1 MKRKRAENIF
11 SAMTDINE
19 KYLEEAENY
28 TAGSQTVT
36 VHPGRKRWVA
46 IAACFVLIMAVA
58 FPALNNLFGK
68 TASKASNDAA
78 GFIQEAAQD
87 GANANKSYSS
97 EGDNACRVSSMPDDA
112 CGITWKVVGDA
123 ELSFDVTEFD
133 LHNTECYI
141 TVLWTNNTSHDININ
156 PTFALLKED
165 ENGKLV
171 NALGEDVTMA
181 FPTVIYTAEK
191 DGGTTEITYPLPHL
205 TELGSEKLVIFLN
218 GTEETP
224 YRIDIDLAT
233 S

>member
-87 GANANKSYSS
+87 GANENKSYSS

-141 TVLWTNNTSHDININ
+141 TVLWTNNTSHDVNIN
-156 PTFALLKED
+156 PAFSIKKPGD
-165 ENGKLV
+165 DGKLTD
-171 NALGEDVTMA
+171 ALGEGVTMA
-181 FPTVIYTAEK
+181 FPTVRYTAEK
-191 DGGTTEITYPLPHL
+191 DGGTCEIRYSLPHL
-205 TELGSEKLVIFLN
+205 DELGSDLIVIFLN
-218 GTEETP
+218 GYEETP

>member
-97 EGDNACRVSSMPDDA
+97 EGDNACRVSSMP
-112 CGITWKVVGDA
+112 
-123 ELSFDVTEFD
+123 
-133 LHNTECYI
+133 
-141 TVLWTNNTSHDININ
+141 
-156 PTFALLKED
+156 
-165 ENGKLV
+165 
-171 NALGEDVTMA
+171 
-181 FPTVIYTAEK
+181 
-191 DGGTTEITYPLPHL
+191 
-205 TELGSEKLVIFLN
+205 
-218 GTEETP
+218 
-224 YRIDIDLAT
+224 
-233 S
+233 